1 MNMTRRNE
9 IKSII
14 EDLGALKERIEAV
27 GQDEQEAYD
36 NLPEGIQDSERGQN
50 MEQAISDLEDAA
62 SNIEDIVDTLQ
73 DIVDR

>member
-9 IKSII
+9 IKSIA
-14 EDLGALKERIEAV
+14 EELGALKERIEAV
-27 GQDEQEAYD
+27 AQDEQDAYD

-62 SNIEDIVDTLQ
+62 SNIEEAVDSLQ
-73 DIVDR
+73 DIASL